1 MSNAQQSEQSSSQT
15 RLTKTP
21 HRVKR
26 HLIAVAGV
34 LAVAL
39 VSVSTVPVEA
49 AIRILGPQ
57 DEMAAETASPQPTPA
72 VASAQQ
78 YGPTGANET
87 LWSIATQMRP
97 NTQVSVY
104 QTLGAIFRLNTDAF
118 TNNNI
123 HSLQPGSTLVM
134 PTLTQIERESTQDVI
149 NRLEIDEARKQA
161 QNTTPLSEQVEQ
173 PSPQPQSAQADNNQ
187 AAQTQPAPNSED
199 ASDAQP
205 SGESSTASAPEPQ
218 VVQNLQSQLQAS
230 DQEMT
235 RLVESNHV
243 LKVRLSEVQHELSA
257 LKEQVSGDA
266 ELNKEIRA
274 FLETQ
279 RQQQVAKDTQP
290 PSAVESLLDSPLLL
304 AMLAIIPGAL
314 IAGAIFFFLARR
326 RKQEEDAEEPAAL
339 DHDDMDDMP
348 VVMVPDPDDD
358 ESDVDDPQD
367 DDELEITD
375 DGKGYEDVAF
385 GDDTDLDDLDLDDEL
400 DDMAGNE
407 SSVAPT
413 SDDAIGLEDM
423 ERALDELAD
432 APPADTES
440 AADDTS
446 SDDDSELETGEAEQ
460 PEEEMSADEALA
472 AEWAKALEEGND
484 SDVDDIDALLA
495 GETGE
500 DTTADE
506 VSAADEPEDEN
517 TETKEQASQ
526 ENEDNDE
533 QAPNDAL
540 FDSVLDDEPELDL
553 SQDIDLSDDDND
565 DDAVSLDNTTELL
578 DELVGDEEDEDSWLN
593 EGDDTEDE
601 FDESSDALLDEV
613 LDKDDDPHLEDSDAL
628 LEEVL
633 GDDDEPDP
641 LADEDDPALW
651 GEEDDSDPNEAEL
664 EQLLYAS
671 DEQAEETPTSDQGSE
686 TRVEQDNDA
695 DDEPQAELNEDDA
708 PADEPAE
715 PEATREADET
725 ADEDAD
731 DEPQAE
737 LNE

>member
-15 RLTKTP
+15 RLTITS

-134 PTLTQIERESTQDVI
+134 PTLAQIERESTQDVV

-173 PSPQPQSAQADNNQ
+173 PSPQPSPAPSTN
-187 AAQTQPAPNSED
+187 TQPEQSQPEQTSQDTSQSSEET
-199 ASDAQP
+199 QQ
-205 SGESSTASAPEPQ
+205 ASAPEPQ

-257 LKEQVSGDA
+257 LKEQMSGDA
-266 ELNKEIRA
+266 EINKEIRA
-274 FLETQ
+274 FLEKQ
-279 RQQQVAKDTQP
+279 RQQQVAEDTQP
-290 PSAVESLLDSPLLL
+290 PSVVESLLDSPLLL

-314 IAGAIFFFLARR
+314 ITGAIFFFLARR

-339 DHDDMDDMP
+339 DHDDIDDMP
-348 VVMVPDPDDD
+348 VVMVPDPDED
-358 ESDVDDPQD
+358 DVDDPQD

-375 DGKGYEDVAF
+375 DETASEDIAF

-432 APPADTES
+432 TPPADKDS

-446 SDDDSELETGEAEQ
+446 SDEGDESETGDTDQ

-495 GETGE
+495 GE
-500 DTTADE
+500 ADGN
-506 VSAADEPEDEN
+506 AAEAPAEEPESESA
-517 TETKEQASQ
+517 ETKAQTSE
-526 ENEDNDE
+526 EREDNDE

-565 DDAVSLDNTTELL
+565 DNVSLDNTTELL

-593 EGDDTEDE
+593 EGDDTEGE

-641 LADEDDPALW
+641 LADDDDPALW

-671 DEQAEETPTSDQGSE
+671 DTQTEETPDTDPGSE
-686 TRVEQDNDA
+686 TGAEQDSDA
-695 DDEPQAELNEDDA
+695 DAPADTPAAAESSEADEEPAADDDAEDEPQAA
-708 PADEPAE
+708 
-715 PEATREADET
+715 
-725 ADEDAD
+725 
-731 DEPQAE
+731 
-737 LNE
+737 